1 MQYNVPPVTPVQLE
15 PKTLRNKPD
24 CEKKDQ
30 SPPPGCGRMAQ
41 VSSMAFQLHLMEQAE
56 PNPLLKAKYRN
67 AIASLGEILAIS

>member
-1 MQYNVPPVTPVQLE
+1 
-15 PKTLRNKPD
+15 
-24 CEKKDQ
+24 
-30 SPPPGCGRMAQ
+30 MAQ